1 MRGQVVLGS
10 RQLDSHN
17 LAALR
22 VDNPAQG
29 LPMTTTS
36 DITDI
41 ATATATEVAD
51 VARDHYENVLAAIR
65 RNPLQATGIA
75 AGIGFALALLARG
88 SRKSPVT

>member
-1 MRGQVVLGS
+1 
-10 RQLDSHN
+10 LDSHN

-22 VDNPAQG
+22 VDKPAQG

-88 SRKSPVT
+88 SRKSLVT

>member
-1 MRGQVVLGS
+1 
-10 RQLDSHN
+10 
-17 LAALR
+17 
-22 VDNPAQG
+22 
-29 LPMTTTS
+29 MTTTS